1 MKYFISL
8 IALIFSLSAQSYPKI
23 DIIKD
28 NSNYLLVNEES
39 LPIIDVGILFAF
51 GSKNDS
57 SKKGITNFSFELLHQ
72 QVMNNKKFIN
82 IFEEIGAQF
91 SSSVSRESTS
101 ISIRFISSDENIT
114 IISQALGRMLVNRD
128 ISVETF
134 DLTKETI
141 LKSIEARDLD
151 PASILSYKSNEEYF
165 VNSNLSHP
173 VNGYRKDIL
182 DVSLDDIKTHLD
194 DILTQGNI
202 KFSFVGDVRETQTMK
217 FISNTISNIPES
229 AHEQISA
236 RSTKPNNDMLSKTLK
251 INHDSKQ
258 THISMLIP
266 AITRDDEDFYNLLV
280 ANYIFGGS
288 GFGSMLMSEIREK
301 NGLAYSVFSYL
312 VPYKNEGIL
321 KIGMQTETKNTDKA
335 IEIINEQINL
345 FREFNFDE
353 KRIDAAKLGLI
364 RSFELRFDSNK
375 KILSTLSAIN
385 DLNMHEDYFEKYIK
399 GIQSVNK
406 DGIKKA
412 IESKILFDRKLVITV
427 GNN

>member
-8 IALIFSLSAQSYPKI
+8 FVLIFSISAESYPKI
-23 DIIKD
+23 EVIKD
-28 NSNYLLVNEES
+28 NNNYLLVNEKS
-39 LPIIDVGILFAF
+39 LPIVDVNILFAF
-51 GSKNDS
+51 GSKNDLQI
-57 SKKGITNFSFELLHQ
+57 KGITNFSFELLHQ
-72 QVMNNKKFIN
+72 QLLNNKKFIN
-82 IFEEIGAQF
+82 IFEDIGAQF
-91 SSSVSRESTS
+91 SSKVSRESTS
-101 ISIRFISSDENIT
+101 ISIRFISSQENIT
-114 IISQALGRMLVNRD
+114 VISKALGKMLMNRN

-165 VNSNLSHP
+165 ANSNLSHP
-173 VNGYRKDIL
+173 VHGYHKDIL
-182 DVSLDDIKTHLD
+182 EVSLDDIKSHLNS
-194 DILTQGNI
+194 ILIQRDV
-202 KFSFVGDVRETQTMK
+202 KFSFVGDIKETQAIK
-217 FISNTISNIPES
+217 FISNTVSNMPG
-229 AHEQISA
+229 
-236 RSTKPNNDMLSKTLK
+236 NNYEYIGVRRVKSQNDSLSRTLR

-266 AITRDDEDFYNLLV
+266 AVTRNDKDFYNLLV

-321 KIGMQTETKNTDKA
+321 KIGMQTETKNTNKA
-335 IEIINEQINL
+335 IGIINEQLNL
-345 FREFNFDE
+345 FSEFNFDE
-353 KRIDAAKLGLI
+353 ERINAAKLGLI
-364 RSFELRFDSNK
+364 RSFELRFDTNK

-385 DLNMHEDYFEKYIK
+385 DLNMHENYFTKYIH
-399 GIQSVNK
+399 GIQSVDK
-406 DGIKKA
+406 DSIRKA
-412 IESKILFDRKLVITV
+412 IKSKILFDKKLVITV

>member
-1 MKYFISL
+1 
-8 IALIFSLSAQSYPKI
+8 
-23 DIIKD
+23 
-28 NSNYLLVNEES
+28 
-39 LPIIDVGILFAF
+39 
-51 GSKNDS
+51 
-57 SKKGITNFSFELLHQ
+57 
-72 QVMNNKKFIN
+72 
-82 IFEEIGAQF
+82 
-91 SSSVSRESTS
+91 
-101 ISIRFISSDENIT
+101 
-114 IISQALGRMLVNRD
+114 
-128 ISVETF
+128 
-134 DLTKETI
+134 
-141 LKSIEARDLD
+141 
-151 PASILSYKSNEEYF
+151 
-165 VNSNLSHP
+165 
-173 VNGYRKDIL
+173 
-182 DVSLDDIKTHLD
+182 
-194 DILTQGNI
+194 
-202 KFSFVGDVRETQTMK
+202 
-217 FISNTISNIPES
+217 
-229 AHEQISA
+229 
-236 RSTKPNNDMLSKTLK
+236 
-251 INHDSKQ
+251 
-258 THISMLIP
+258 MLIP

-345 FREFNFDE
+345 FKEFNFDE

-406 DGIKKA
+406 DRIKKA
-412 IESKILFDRKLVITV
+412 IKSKILFDRKLVITV

>member
-8 IALIFSLSAQSYPKI
+8 FVLIFSISAESYPKI
-23 DIIKD
+23 EVIKD
-28 NSNYLLVNEES
+28 NNNYLLVNEKS
-39 LPIIDVGILFAF
+39 LPIVDVNILFAF
-51 GSKNDS
+51 GSKNDLQI
-57 SKKGITNFSFELLHQ
+57 KGITNFSFELLHQ
-72 QVMNNKKFIN
+72 QLLNNKKFIN
-82 IFEEIGAQF
+82 IFEDIGAQF
-91 SSSVSRESTS
+91 SSKVSRESTS
-101 ISIRFISSDENIT
+101 ISIRFISSQENIT
-114 IISQALGRMLVNRD
+114 VISKALGKMLMNRN

-165 VNSNLSHP
+165 ANSNLSHP
-173 VNGYRKDIL
+173 VHGYHKDIL
-182 DVSLDDIKTHLD
+182 EVSLDDIKSHLNS
-194 DILTQGNI
+194 ILIQRDV
-202 KFSFVGDVRETQTMK
+202 KFSFVGDIKETQAIK
-217 FISNTISNIPES
+217 FISNTVSNMPG
-229 AHEQISA
+229 
-236 RSTKPNNDMLSKTLK
+236 NNYEYIGVRRVKSQNDSLSRTLR

-266 AITRDDEDFYNLLV
+266 AVTRNDKDFYNLLV
-280 ANYIFGGS
+280 ANYILGGS

-321 KIGMQTETKNTDKA
+321 KIGMQTETKNTNKA
-335 IEIINEQINL
+335 IGIINEQLNL
-345 FREFNFDE
+345 FSEFNFDE
-353 KRIDAAKLGLI
+353 ERINAAKLGLI
-364 RSFELRFDSNK
+364 RSFELRFDTNK

-385 DLNMHEDYFEKYIK
+385 DLNMHENYFIKYIH

-406 DGIKKA
+406 DSIKKA
-412 IESKILFDRKLVITV
+412 IKSKILFDKKLVITV

>member
-1 MKYFISL
+1 
-8 IALIFSLSAQSYPKI
+8 
-23 DIIKD
+23 
-28 NSNYLLVNEES
+28 
-39 LPIIDVGILFAF
+39 
-51 GSKNDS
+51 
-57 SKKGITNFSFELLHQ
+57 
-72 QVMNNKKFIN
+72 MNNKKFIN
-82 IFEEIGAQF
+82 IFEEVGAQF

-165 VNSNLSHP
+165 INSNLSHP

-236 RSTKPNNDMLSKTLK
+236 RSIKSNNDLLSKTLK

-321 KIGMQTETKNTDKA
+321 KIGMQTETKNADKA

-345 FREFNFDE
+345 FKEFNFDE

>member
-1 MKYFISL
+1 
-8 IALIFSLSAQSYPKI
+8 
-23 DIIKD
+23 
-28 NSNYLLVNEES
+28 
-39 LPIIDVGILFAF
+39 
-51 GSKNDS
+51 
-57 SKKGITNFSFELLHQ
+57 
-72 QVMNNKKFIN
+72 MNNEKFIN
-82 IFEEIGAQF
+82 IFEEVGAQF
-91 SSSVSRESTS
+91 SSSVGRESTS

-114 IISQALGRMLVNRD
+114 IISQALGRMLVNRN
-128 ISVETF
+128 ISIETF

-165 VNSNLSHP
+165 INSNLSHP

-194 DILTQGNI
+194 NILTQGNI
-202 KFSFVGDVRETQTMK
+202 KFSFVGDVRESQTMK
-217 FISNTISNIPES
+217 FISNTLSNIPGSDNEK
-229 AHEQISA
+229 ISA
-236 RSTKPNNDMLSKTLK
+236 RSIKSNNDLLSKTLK

-345 FREFNFDE
+345 FREFNFNE

-364 RSFELRFDSNK
+364 RSFELRFDTNK

-385 DLNMHEDYFEKYIK
+385 DLNMHEDYFKRYIK

-406 DGIKKA
+406 DRIKKA

>member
-1 MKYFISL
+1 
-8 IALIFSLSAQSYPKI
+8 
-23 DIIKD
+23 
-28 NSNYLLVNEES
+28 
-39 LPIIDVGILFAF
+39 
-51 GSKNDS
+51 
-57 SKKGITNFSFELLHQ
+57 
-72 QVMNNKKFIN
+72 MNNKKFIN
-82 IFEEIGAQF
+82 IFEEVGAQF

-114 IISQALGRMLVNRD
+114 IISQALGRMLANRD

-165 VNSNLSHP
+165 INSNLSHP

-194 DILTQGNI
+194 NILTQGNI
-202 KFSFVGDVRETQTMK
+202 KFSFVGDVRESQTMK
-217 FISNTISNIPES
+217 FISNTLSNIPGS
-229 AHEQISA
+229 ANEKISA
-236 RSTKPNNDMLSKTLK
+236 RSIKSNNDLLSKTLK

-345 FREFNFDE
+345 FKEFNFDE

-406 DGIKKA
+406 DRIKKA
-412 IESKILFDRKLVITV
+412 IKSKILFDRKLVITV

>member
-1 MKYFISL
+1 MKYFISI

-82 IFEEIGAQF
+82 IFEEVGAQF
-91 SSSVSRESTS
+91 SSSVNRESTS

-114 IISQALGRMLVNRD
+114 IISQALGRMLANRD

-165 VNSNLSHP
+165 INSNLSHP

-194 DILTQGNI
+194 NILTQGNI
-202 KFSFVGDVRETQTMK
+202 
-217 FISNTISNIPES
+217 
-229 AHEQISA
+229 
-236 RSTKPNNDMLSKTLK
+236 
-251 INHDSKQ
+251 
-258 THISMLIP
+258 
-266 AITRDDEDFYNLLV
+266 
-280 ANYIFGGS
+280 NYTPC
-288 GFGSMLMSEIREK
+288 K
-301 NGLAYSVFSYL
+301 V
-312 VPYKNEGIL
+312 
-321 KIGMQTETKNTDKA
+321 
-335 IEIINEQINL
+335 
-345 FREFNFDE
+345 
-353 KRIDAAKLGLI
+353 
-364 RSFELRFDSNK
+364 
-375 KILSTLSAIN
+375 
-385 DLNMHEDYFEKYIK
+385 
-399 GIQSVNK
+399 
-406 DGIKKA
+406 
-412 IESKILFDRKLVITV
+412 
-427 GNN
+427 

>member
-8 IALIFSLSAQSYPKI
+8 LALIFSLSVQSYPKI
-23 DIIKD
+23 DVIKD
-28 NSNYLLVNEES
+28 NTNYLLVNEGS
-39 LPIIDVGILFAF
+39 LPIIDVNILFAF

-72 QVMNNKKFIN
+72 QVMNNEKFIN
-82 IFEEIGAQF
+82 IFEEVGAQF
-91 SSSVSRESTS
+91 SSSVGRESTS

-114 IISQALGRMLVNRD
+114 IISQALGRMLANRD

-165 VNSNLSHP
+165 INSNLSHP

-194 DILTQGNI
+194 DILIQGNI

-217 FISNTISNIPES
+217 FISNTLSSIPES
-229 AHEQISA
+229 VHEQISA
-236 RSTKPNNDMLSKTLK
+236 GSIKPHNDLLSKTLK

-321 KIGMQTETKNTDKA
+321 KIGMQTETKNTNKA

-364 RSFELRFDSNK
+364 RSFELRFDTNK

-385 DLNMHEDYFEKYIK
+385 DLNMHEDYFKRYIK

-406 DGIKKA
+406 DRIKKA